1 MPGARQFRLAG
12 IWGAVPQT
20 PDSKTQQPSK
30 GTKMAMPPNAPATG
44 PTLKFLNDLINEKDW
59 DQMVNDMPPVWSE
72 LFMRVVAG
80 FAVLETDGYAPA
92 TLNVMFATDGAPQ
105 LAQSDASNFI
115 NQLKKCGKR
124 TETGSAATEV
134 TEDGIYRTDG
144 TIYKV
149 YWNREQTRLLAK
161 ELIIIS
167 KGDTAKGIPAKVRF
181 DYVGLASRF
190 VNAEDKMPYDEAKE
204 FGALY
209 GICVYGHPLTDE
221 VSIHLGIG
229 PVCGAR
235 QFGGDFEFMVDQAR
249 LDLGMRPR
257 RKRKVTS

>member
-1 MPGARQFRLAG
+1 
-12 IWGAVPQT
+12 
-20 PDSKTQQPSK
+20 
-30 GTKMAMPPNAPATG
+30 MAMPPNAPATG
-44 PTLKFLNDLINEKDW
+44 PTLKYLNDLINEKNW
-59 DQMVNDMPPVWSE
+59 EAMVEELPPAWRE

-92 TLNVMFATDGAPQ
+92 TLNVMFATDGADQ
-105 LAQSDASNFI
+105 LAQSDASTFI

-124 TETGSAATEV
+124 GSGSASAEI
-134 TEDGIYRTDG
+134 TEDGIYRTNG

-167 KGDTAKGIPAKVRF
+167 KGDQAKGIPAKVRF

-190 VNAEDKMPYDEAKE
+190 VNAEDKMPYEEAKD

-209 GICVYGHPLTDE
+209 GICVFGHPLTDE

-229 PVCGAR
+229 PICGAR

-257 RKRKVTS
+257 RKRKVNS

>member
-1 MPGARQFRLAG
+1 
-12 IWGAVPQT
+12 
-20 PDSKTQQPSK
+20 
-30 GTKMAMPPNAPATG
+30 
-44 PTLKFLNDLINEKDW
+44 
-59 DQMVNDMPPVWSE
+59 

-80 FAVLETDGYAPA
+80 FVVLVSDGLEPA
-92 TLNVMFATDGAPQ
+92 TLNVWFLTQEAPP
-105 LAQSDASNFI
+105 LAQGDASKFI
-115 NQLKKCGKR
+115 EQLKLCPR
-124 TETGSAATEV
+124 RGSKPGESGEV
-134 TEDGIYRTDG
+134 TEDGIYRTNG
-144 TIYKV
+144 KIFKV

-161 ELIIIS
+161 ELVIIDRGDPS
-167 KGDTAKGIPAKVRF
+167 KRIPAKVRF

-190 VNAEDKMPYDEAKE
+190 VRPGDKMPYEEAKD

-249 LDLGMRPR
+249 LELGMKPR
-257 RKRKVTS
+257 RKKVSK